1 MPNISAVLIVKD
13 EANRLDACLT
23 ALRDVADEIIVVDTG
38 STDETLAVARL
49 HTPHCH
55 SIPWENDFAAARNH
69 AIDLA
74 SGPWILSIDA
84 DEVLE
89 NPNDARALLDNFVQF
104 QPAGT
109 TGTIQHRS
117 PTGSGLDQR
126 VVTGHVERFFP
137 KDRYAFTGIIHE
149 QLTPRAGAHGGT
161 ASTGVVVLHSGYE
174 QDGTGRDHKGLRNL
188 PLLEQAVAADPENE
202 YYHYQLG
209 KTRYALKQYDGAAE
223 AFEQALTRID
233 LGSVPTGRDGTPIA
247 REMLTTLVTSL
258 AYAYA
263 NTNRLRDAELLLAD
277 HIALGHAGT
286 KWADFYHV
294 CGYIA
299 LMLGDL
305 ERARAGYEES
315 MRCGPIREDVAGTGS
330 HASAY
335 HLGLLAEA
343 EQDLPGAIGHYGD
356 ALRYKPDYQPAL
368 DRYVDFMVEH
378 QFGVAPGI
386 QASADAAAFHAVCLR
401 KLKARLDAGEKAQA
415 DFLITTI
422 GLLGTTN
429 KRFAGDLLEQCQKI
443 RLQYGIA

>member
-1 MPNISAVLIVKD
+1 
-13 EANRLDACLT
+13 
-23 ALRDVADEIIVVDTG
+23 
-38 STDETLAVARL
+38 VARL

-74 SGPWILSIDA
+74 AGPWILSIDA

-149 QLTPRAGAHGGT
+149 QLAPRAGAHGGT

-209 KTRYALKQYDGAAE
+209 K
-223 AFEQALTRID
+223 
-233 LGSVPTGRDGTPIA
+233 
-247 REMLTTLVTSL
+247 
-258 AYAYA
+258 
-263 NTNRLRDAELLLAD
+263 
-277 HIALGHAGT
+277 
-286 KWADFYHV
+286 
-294 CGYIA
+294 
-299 LMLGDL
+299 
-305 ERARAGYEES
+305 
-315 MRCGPIREDVAGTGS
+315 
-330 HASAY
+330 
-335 HLGLLAEA
+335 
-343 EQDLPGAIGHYGD
+343 
-356 ALRYKPDYQPAL
+356 
-368 DRYVDFMVEH
+368 
-378 QFGVAPGI
+378 
-386 QASADAAAFHAVCLR
+386 
-401 KLKARLDAGEKAQA
+401 
-415 DFLITTI
+415 
-422 GLLGTTN
+422 
-429 KRFAGDLLEQCQKI
+429 
-443 RLQYGIA
+443 